1 MRRKISMVSDES
13 AATAPRGGTKDAAT
27 RPLDDLAAEAADGTS
42 SRPSPPS
49 SRPDDDALLDDYSRT
64 VVRAVEM
71 VSPSV
76 VNIDV
81 YKRVRPRRAAA
92 EGTPARGATGDERE
106 VRAGTG
112 SGFIFTPDGFILTNS
127 HVVSGAAR
135 ADVTLNDGRRL
146 AAQVVGLDPNTDLAV
161 VRIIGAGFQ
170 AARLG
175 ESRSVRPGQV
185 VIAIGN
191 PYGFQ
196 CTVTTGVVSALG
208 RSLRAGSG
216 RLIDNVIQTDAA
228 LNPGSSGGPLV
239 NSAGEVIGVNTAVIL
254 PAQGICFAI
263 AIDTVKFV
271 AGRLIKD
278 GTIKSAFIGVAG
290 QNVPLHRRLVRYHGL
305 PNDSAILV
313 AAVEDKGPAQR
324 AGLLEG
330 DLIVAYDGQPVGGID
345 DLHRILTDARVGAR
359 STLTVLR
366 GAAKL
371 DLAIIPGEA
380 PRP

>member
-1 MRRKISMVSDES
+1 MRRKIVKVSDEKPS
-13 AATAPRGGTKDAAT
+13 AIPQGGIGDAA
-27 RPLDDLAAEAADGTS
+27 PGSDAGAADRAS
-42 SRPSPPS
+42 PEASPPP
-49 SRPDDDALLDDYSRT
+49 SRSDDSALLDEYSRT
-64 VVRAVEM
+64 VIRAVER

-81 YKRVRPRRAAA
+81 YKKVRVRRPSA
-92 EGTPARGATGDERE
+92 ERTPARGEGGDERE

-112 SGFIFTPDGFILTNS
+112 SGFIFTPDGFVLTNS

-146 AAQVVGLDPNTDLAV
+146 AAQVVGLDPNSDLAV
-161 VRIIGAGFQ
+161 IRVHAPGLRAAG
-170 AARLG
+170 LG
-175 ESRSVRPGQV
+175 ESRSVRTGQV

-191 PYGFQ
+191 PFGFQ

-278 GTIKSAFIGVAG
+278 GTIRNAFIGVAG

-305 PNDSAILV
+305 PNDSAVLV
-313 AAVEDKGPAQR
+313 ASLEKRGPAQR
-324 AGLLEG
+324 AGLQEG
-330 DLIVAYDGQPVGGID
+330 DLIVAYDGQPVGAID

-366 GAAKL
+366 GAEKL
-371 DLAIIPGEA
+371 DFAIVPEEA
-380 PRP
+380 PRA

>member
-1 MRRKISMVSDES
+1 MRGRVSFVSE
-13 AATAPRGGTKDAAT
+13 
-27 RPLDDLAAEAADGTS
+27 EAAGATGRPPIGPSESSGRDDG
-42 SRPSPPS
+42 
-49 SRPDDDALLDDYSRT
+49 ALLDEYSRT
-64 VVRAVEM
+64 VIHAVEK

-81 YKRVRPRRAAA
+81 YKNVRVRGQASGAAGGA
-92 EGTPARGATGDERE
+92 EAGRE

-112 SGFIFTPDGFILTNS
+112 SGFVFTPDGFVLTNS

-135 ADVTLNDGRRL
+135 VDVTLNDGRRL
-146 AAQVVGLDPNTDLAV
+146 PAQIVGDDPNTDLAV
-161 VRIIGAGFQ
+161 LRVQAPGLL

-208 RSLRAGSG
+208 RSLRSGSG

-228 LNPGSSGGPLV
+228 LNPGNSGGPLV
-239 NSAGEVIGVNTAVIL
+239 DSAGEVIGVNTAVIL
-254 PAQGICFAI
+254 PAQGICFAM

-278 GTIKSAFIGVAG
+278 GKIARAFIGVAG
-290 QNVPLHRRLVRYHGL
+290 QNVPLHRRVVRFHGL
-305 PNDSAILV
+305 PHDSAILV
-313 AAVEDKGPAQR
+313 VSLEADSPAQR
-324 AGLLEG
+324 AGLQDG
-330 DLIVAYDGQPVGGID
+330 DLIVALDGQPVAGID

-359 STLTVLR
+359 ATLTVLR
-366 GAAKL
+366 GTAKL
-371 DLAIIPGEA
+371 DLAIVPEEA